1 MSTLLEIRETMK
13 QIYTKYEIYI
23 TPVLKF
29 ILSLFT
35 LLLINLNLG
44 YMSKLNSLLLVLV
57 ISLACSFLPINLII
71 VISAG
76 FVLGHLYAVSL
87 ECAMV
92 AFALFM
98 LLFLLY
104 FRFSPKDTLVILLLP
119 LCFLLRIPYVIPIA
133 VGLVASP
140 ASVVSVSFGIVVYYL
155 IAYIKQNATAL
166 SSMDA
171 DNVVAKVKF
180 IVDGML
186 NNKEMLVVVIAF
198 SAALVC
204 TYLIKRISMNYSWII
219 AMSSGTV
226 LNIIFLLTGDLMFD
240 TNISIF
246 GLIFGSFVSIALL
259 MVLQFFVFNV
269 DYSRTE
275 YVQFEDDEYF
285 YYVKAVPKN
294 TVAKTEKT
302 VKKITSVI

>member
-259 MVLQFFVFNV
+259 IVLQFFVFNV

>member
-87 ECAMV
+87 ECAMI
-92 AFALFM
+92 AFALFT

>member
-92 AFALFM
+92 AFALFT